1 MSPQTP
7 DWRHLAAQASDEKDP
22 NKLIELV
29 GQLNRLLEHEEKS
42 RKRSTEDHY

>member
-1 MSPQTP
+1 MTPQTT
-7 DWRHLAAQASDEKDP
+7 DWRHLATQASDEKDP

-42 RKRSTEDHY
+42 CKRQH

>member
-1 MSPQTP
+1 MTPQTP

-29 GQLNRLLEHEEKS
+29 GQLNGLLEHEEES
-42 RKRSTEDHY
+42 RKRRTEKH